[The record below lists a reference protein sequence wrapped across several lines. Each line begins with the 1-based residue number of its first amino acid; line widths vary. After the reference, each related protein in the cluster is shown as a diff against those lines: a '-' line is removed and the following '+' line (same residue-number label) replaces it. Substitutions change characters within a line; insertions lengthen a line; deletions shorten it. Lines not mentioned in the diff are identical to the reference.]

1 LSSENQKGLQFY
13 DTLTRSK
20 KPFEPLEPGKVSMYV
35 CGPTVYSDP
44 HIGNFRTFTVGDIVR
59 RWLEYRGYDV
69 FHIMNITDIEDKTI
83 RDSGK
88 EGVSLKEFTERY
100 TDSFLRGLDLMNIKR
115 AHVYPKATE
124 FTPQMIDFVKE
135 LVDKE
140 VAYVADDG
148 VYFDIDKFPD
158 YGKLSRINISKV
170 EKTERMAADEYDKET
185 ANDFSLWKTATPD
198 EYERGIYYDS
208 PWGPGRPGWHIEC
221 SVMSRSLCGDT
232 IDIHAGGED
241 LVFPHH
247 ENEIAQSESL
257 TGKKFVRNWL
267 HARFLMIKGRKMSKS
282 LGNYVSFD
290 DILSKHT
297 ADAFRYFYLS
307 VHYRRPLDY
316 TEQAMEVAQ
325 NSVNRLENTLDLIDD
340 ALRKED
346 KHLSYGDR
354 EAEFLEAVK
363 NNMLSFEAAMDD
375 DLDTH
380 GAIDIL
386 HALSGAINEYVS
398 GPTNKGILLK
408 GEAAYKELLEAL
420 GLFSKREGGSDGL
433 SDDLIRLVAGVRER
447 LRAEKNYAMA
457 DEIRDLLGEAGVTLA
472 DTINGT
478 RWKIDRD

>member
-1 LSSENQKGLQFY
+1 
-13 DTLTRSK
+13 
-20 KPFEPLEPGKVSMYV
+20 MYV
-35 CGPTVYSDP
+35 CGPTVYGDP

-59 RWLEYRGYDV
+59 RWLDYKGYDV

-83 RDSGK
+83 RDSGE

-100 TDSFLRGLDLMNIKR
+100 IASFLRGLDLMNIKR

-124 FTPQMIDFVKE
+124 YAPQMMEFVKE
-135 LVDKE
+135 LVDKGF
-140 VAYVADDG
+140 AYVAEDG

-158 YGKLSRINISKV
+158 YGKLSGINLTKV
-170 EKTERMAADEYDKET
+170 EKTERMADDEYDKEA
-185 ANDFSLWKTATPD
+185 ANDFTLWKKSTPD

-257 TGKKFVRNWL
+257 TGKQFVRNWL
-267 HARFLMIKGRKMSKS
+267 HARFLMINGRKMSKS

-290 DILSKHT
+290 EVLSKYS
-297 ADAFRYFYLS
+297 ADAFRYFYIS

-316 TEQAMEVAQ
+316 TEKAMEVAQ
-325 NSVNRLENTLDLIDD
+325 NSVNRLENTLDLIDN

-346 KHLSYGDR
+346 TYLDYGER
-354 EAEFLEAVK
+354 EEKFLEAVK
-363 NNMLSFEAAMDD
+363 EHQLGFEAAMDD

-380 GAIDIL
+380 GAIDAL

-398 GPTNKGILLK
+398 SPTNKGILLK
-408 GEAAYKELLEAL
+408 AEVIYKALLEAL
-420 GLFSKREGGSDGL
+420 GFFEKRGGGSDGL
-433 SDDLIRLVAGVRER
+433 SDDLIGVMAGVRER
-447 LRAEKNYAMA
+447 LRGEKNYAMA
-457 DEIRDLLGEAGVTLA
+457 DEIRDRLGEVGVTLA
-472 DTINGT
+472 DTKDGT
-478 RWKIDRD
+478 SWKIDRN

>member
-1 LSSENQKGLQFY
+1 MSSDEHGGLHLY

-20 KPFEPLEPGKVSMYV
+20 RPFEPLIPGKVSMYV
-35 CGPTVYSDP
+35 CGPTVYGDP

-59 RWLEYRGYDV
+59 RWLDYKGFDV

-83 RDSGK
+83 RDSGE
-88 EGVSLKEFTERY
+88 EGVTLKEFTERY
-100 TDSFLRGLDLMNIKR
+100 TKSFLRGLDLINIKR

-124 FTPQMIDFVKE
+124 YTPQMIEFVKE
-135 LVDKE
+135 LVDKGF
-140 VAYVADDG
+140 AYVAEDG

-158 YGKLSRINISKV
+158 YGKLSGVNISKV
-170 EKTERMAADEYDKET
+170 EKTERMSDDEYDKET
-185 ANDFSLWKTATPD
+185 ANDFALWKKSTPD

-241 LVFPHH
+241 LTFPHH

-257 TGKKFVRNWL
+257 TGKQFVRNWL
-267 HARFLMIKGRKMSKS
+267 HARFLMINGRKMSKS

-290 DILSKHT
+290 EVLSKYS
-297 ADAFRYFYLS
+297 ADAFRYFYIS

-316 TEQAMEVAQ
+316 TEKAMEVAQ

-346 KHLSYGDR
+346 IYLDHGKRDATL
-354 EAEFLEAVK
+354 LEAVK
-363 NNMLSFEAAMDD
+363 EHRLSFEAAMDD

-380 GAIDIL
+380 GAIDAL
-386 HALSGAINEYVS
+386 HALSGVINEYVS

-408 GEAAYKELLEAL
+408 AAVAYKTLLEAL
-420 GLFSKREGGSDGL
+420 GFFEKRGGGSDGL
-433 SDDLIRLVAGVRER
+433 SDDLIGLIAGVRER
-447 LRAEKNYAMA
+447 LRSEKNYAMA
-457 DEIRDLLGEAGVTLA
+457 DEIRDRLGEAGVTLA
-472 DTINGT
+472 DTKDGT
-478 RWKIDRD
+478 SWKIERD